1 MGISPKV
8 NLLNSI
14 TTLHELQMREWS
26 SGITAACLTLLLL
39 FLLYYVLLSQ
49 SLTLVSLD
57 MVKASIEIL
66 FSE

>member
-14 TTLHELQMREWS
+14 TTLHELQMRERS